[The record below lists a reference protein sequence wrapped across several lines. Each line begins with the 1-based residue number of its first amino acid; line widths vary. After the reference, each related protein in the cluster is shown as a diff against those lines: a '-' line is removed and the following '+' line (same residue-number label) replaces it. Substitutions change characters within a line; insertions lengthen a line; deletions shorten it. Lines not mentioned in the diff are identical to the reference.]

1 MDDGLDALNQLS
13 IHISSTFKVR
23 AFIWTTASLIITQVA
38 AWQYSDQKG
47 ASLAPL
53 VFLELFKMWYSSV
66 QFSHS
71 IVSDSLQPHE
81 SWNARPPC
89 PSPIPGVHSN
99 SCPTSWWCHPAISS
113 SVVPFSSCPQ
123 SLPASESFPMSQ
135 PFAWGDQ
142 SIGVSASVSVLPK
155 NTQDWSPS
163 EWTGWISL
171 QSKGLS
177 RVFSNTFFG
186 AQLSSSMFRSLK

>member
-89 PSPIPGVHSN
+89 PSPIRVSDAIKPS
-99 SCPTSWWCHPAISS
+99 HPLSS
-113 SVVPFSSCPQ
+113 PSSPAPNPSQHQ
-123 SLPASESFPMSQ
+123 SLFQ
-135 PFAWGDQ
+135 
-142 SIGVSASVSVLPK
+142 
-155 NTQDWSPS
+155 
-163 EWTGWISL
+163 
-171 QSKGLS
+171 
-177 RVFSNTFFG
+177 
-186 AQLSSSMFRSLK
+186 